1 VHVAASS
8 SVGDDAQGGFVVLLM
23 FIRLKVRPLARA
35 RKETSPS
42 RRAHTATTDAR
53 GTVTS
58 LSSGPGPEPGEAPR
72 SDNRV
77 TFEDCFIASRS
88 RSAAVRGAPTAPP
101 TRPSSAARAAPCSRC
116 AASPPVCAR
125 SGPSRRHRDLDIA
138 SMYRLVA
145 GFVGD
150 EQLPGLCGNG

>member
-1 VHVAASS
+1 MHVAASS

-58 LSSGPGPEPGEAPR
+58 LSSGPGPEPGEVPR
-72 SDNRV
+72 FGQVMSSN
-77 TFEDCFIASRS
+77 SR
-88 RSAAVRGAPTAPP
+88 
-101 TRPSSAARAAPCSRC
+101 
-116 AASPPVCAR
+116 
-125 SGPSRRHRDLDIA
+125 
-138 SMYRLVA
+138 RLVA
-145 GFVGD
+145 YESG
-150 EQLPGLCGNG
+150 CST